1 MPILGVESE
10 GGFSR
15 GKTTFWSVYM
25 GPDQIP
31 RWRRDRRF
39 RSRLR
44 MEPFGVIAVS
54 DSEPDRP
61 VPYTRLYGME
71 EGDICKLELSDLELL
86 SLPPYTGFDP

>member
-1 MPILGVESE
+1 
-10 GGFSR
+10 
-15 GKTTFWSVYM
+15 
-25 GPDQIP
+25 
-31 RWRRDRRF
+31 
-39 RSRLR
+39 